1 VQLYQKPAAL
11 TLNKFQSFLT
21 QFKEDAI
28 PLIIIVL
35 LALCLRFLAM
45 PLIPDNI
52 GLDNPTYLEAALD
65 IKKDGVISNQAI
77 MPLYPI
83 VLAIFGA
90 SEKAIILV
98 GMLTG
103 IISVVLVGTL
113 TRAIF
118 GDRKIAFAAST
129 MMAIYPMSIFYSIK
143 GLTESLF
150 LMLILCAFVAL
161 YKNKLIWSS
170 TFFVLSIL
178 TRPVMD
184 IFAPFVIFWH
194 ALVIRKTGILYAFR
208 DLTVY
213 GIIYLILMSPW
224 WFHNIEK
231 YDHFVRL
238 NYGFGIVLY
247 SGNNPMNKSGGG
259 IGGIDYMP
267 ENITQ
272 DKHSDRPLAEI
283 DSVFQ
288 EVALKYIRHDPSH
301 FIKMAG
307 VKFTRFWRLT
317 PYTPIVRNNPA
328 AIIATLALFPVIL
341 LAIATLI
348 ARKNSFRQLTPLL
361 GFIAY
366 LTMIHMITIGSVRY
380 RFPLEPLM
388 IVIAA
393 PSLILGYNYIFGKRI
408 STQRSKMN

>member
-1 VQLYQKPAAL
+1 VQLYRKSVAL
-11 TLNKFQSFLT
+11 TFNKYQRFLI
-21 QFKEDAI
+21 QFREGAI

-45 PLIPDNI
+45 PLIPNNI
-52 GLDNPTYLEAALD
+52 GLDNPTYLAAASD
-65 IKKDGVISNQAI
+65 IIKDGVITSHSI
-77 MPLYPI
+77 MPLYPLT
-83 VLAIFGA
+83 LAIFGA
-90 SEKAIILV
+90 NEKAVILV

-103 IISVVLVGTL
+103 IISVVLVGIL
-113 TRAIF
+113 AWSIF

-129 MMAIYPMSIFYSIK
+129 MMAFYPMSIFYSIK

-150 LMLILCAFVAL
+150 VMLILCAFVAL
-161 YKNKLIWSS
+161 YKNKLIWAS

-184 IFAPFVIFWH
+184 IFSPFVIFWH

-213 GIIYLILMSPW
+213 GIIYVILMSPW
-224 WFHNIEK
+224 WYHNVKK
-231 YDHFVRL
+231 YDQFVRL
-238 NYGFGIVLY
+238 NYGFGVTLY
-247 SGNNPMNKSGGG
+247 AGNNPMNQSGGG
-259 IGGIDYMP
+259 IGGFDYIP
-267 ENITQ
+267 DGAIQ
-272 DKHSDRPLAEI
+272 GKQLKYPYLV

-288 EVALKYIRHDPSH
+288 EVALKYIRQYPSH

-307 VKFTRFWRLT
+307 IKFIRFWRLI
-317 PYTPIVRNNPA
+317 PYTPIVQSNPLA
-328 AIIATLALFPVIL
+328 KVTTLSLFPLIL

-348 ARKNSFRQLTPLL
+348 TRRNSFKKLTPLL

-366 LTMIHMITIGSVRY
+366 LTLIHMITIGSIRY

-393 PSLILGYNYIFGKRI
+393 PSLILVYNYIFGKRI
-408 STQRSKMN
+408 STQRSKMT

>member
-1 VQLYQKPAAL
+1 VRLDQKSEAL
-11 TLNKFQSFLT
+11 TFNTFQSFLI
-21 QFKEDAI
+21 QLKEDAI
-28 PLIIIVL
+28 PLIIIIL

-45 PLIPDNI
+45 PLIPDGI
-52 GLDNPTYLEAALD
+52 GLDNPTYLAAASD
-65 IKKDGVISNQAI
+65 IKKGEVISNQAI
-77 MPLYPI
+77 MPLYPL

-90 SEKAIILV
+90 SEKAVILI

-103 IISVVLVGTL
+103 VISVVLVGTL
-113 TRAIF
+113 ARSIF
-118 GDRKIAFAAST
+118 GDRKIALVASA
-129 MMAIYPMSIFYSIK
+129 MMAFYPMSIFYSIK

-150 LMLILCAFVAL
+150 VMLILCAFVAL

-208 DLTVY
+208 DLTIY
-213 GIIYLILMSPW
+213 GIIYVILMSPW
-224 WFHNIEK
+224 WFHNVKK

-247 SGNNPMNKSGGG
+247 SGNNPMNQSGGG
-259 IGGIDYMP
+259 IGGIDYIP
-267 ENITQ
+267 DDATQ
-272 DKHSDRPLAEI
+272 GKHSELPLAEI
-283 DSVFQ
+283 DSVFK
-288 EVALKYIRHDPSH
+288 EVAFKYIRQDPSH

-307 VKFTRFWRLT
+307 VKFMRFWRLI
-317 PYTPIVRNNPA
+317 PYTPIVQNNPS
-328 AIIATLALFPVIL
+328 AIIATLSLFPVIL

-348 ARKNSFRQLTPLL
+348 TRKNSFKQLTPLL

-366 LTMIHMITIGSVRY
+366 LTLIHMITIGSVRY
-380 RFPLEPLM
+380 RFPLEPLLM
-388 IVIAA
+388 VIAA
-393 PSLILGYNYIFGKRI
+393 PSFILIYNYFFEKRI
-408 STQRSKMN
+408 STQRS